1 MWVIILFNRFVSV
14 ALSVII
20 LLIPISAY
28 GIDGNDISAECA
40 VVLDAATGIVH
51 FEKNAYLKHSMASTT
66 KIMTCVLACESGKL
80 NDTVTVSEN
89 AIRNTEGTS
98 LYLKAG
104 DKITLRDLVKGAMLE
119 SGNDAANAIACYLA
133 GDISRFADIM
143 NVKAKEIGMNNTNFV
158 TPSGLDAK
166 LHYSSACDMAILA
179 AYASDNTE
187 LLKIASLLKDTISVN
202 GYKRAIK
209 NHNKLLNVSKCFKGF
224 KTGFTKKS
232 GRCLVS
238 ASRKDGKFIIAVT
251 LNDKNDWADHRE
263 LLDIGLSS
271 VSVRDVKSY
280 SNSINILN
288 GEKQRIDVLSDNM
301 SISANG
307 DAEII
312 TETYLPMFVYAPIG
326 GNEIIGYNV
335 FYCNGSEIG
344 RQKIK
349 SSEDIKIKKQKK
361 TEKIMQ
367 MFICIFRSINER
379 Q

>member
-28 GIDGNDISAECA
+28 RIEGDDISAECA

-66 KIMTCVLACESGKL
+66 KIMTCLLACESGKL

-133 GDISRFADIM
+133 GDISKFADIM

-202 GYKRAIK
+202 GNKRAIK
-209 NHNKLLNVSKCFKGF
+209 NHNKLLYVSKCFKGF

-238 ASRKDGKFIIAVT
+238 VYEYGGSKIICVT
-251 LNDKNDWADHRE
+251 LNAPDDWNDHIK
-263 LLDIGLSS
+263 LVNS
-271 VSVRDVKSY
+271 VKKKYKTFKSAKSLALNTVSEYNKSIKCSY
-280 SNSINILN
+280 SYNIKSCSDINI
-288 GEKQRIDVLSDNM
+288 KIYYYP
-301 SISANG
+301 
-307 DAEII
+307 II
-312 TETYLPMFVYAPIG
+312 YLPVRKGEVLGRAEVFS
-326 GNEIIGYNV
+326 GNK
-335 FYCNGSEIG
+335 
-344 RQKIK
+344 KIRAVNITAD
-349 SSEDIKIKKQKK
+349 EDI
-361 TEKIMQ
+361 
-367 MFICIFRSINER
+367 
-379 Q
+379 